1 MSNKSSF
8 KFSKY
13 RGLFNKWI
21 LFIFDSCMFTFAN
34 IAIWYI
40 ACGGNLAGSNY
51 ASTIFNAYHLI
62 GLCVVTG
69 LINYAFQ
76 LYKSV
81 WSYAGYRE
89 IVLCFEAGIINAV
102 VLCAV
107 DKILFDYILN
117 YSSL

>member
-51 ASTIFNAYHLI
+51 ASTIFNSFYLKKLLLNFNRTYFLSTDINQFFLSAY
-62 GLCVVTG
+62 
-69 LINYAFQ
+69 
-76 LYKSV
+76 
-81 WSYAGYRE
+81 
-89 IVLCFEAGIINAV
+89 
-102 VLCAV
+102 
-107 DKILFDYILN
+107 
-117 YSSL
+117 